1 MIGSFA
7 AAIAAIIAFAA
18 GNTPAAA
25 QDYPSKAIRVIVP
38 VPPGSLTDVIS
49 RRIAADASAI
59 MGQTW
64 IMENRPGA
72 NFMPAAEA
80 CRHARPDGYTLC
92 IFTTSTL
99 TFNPHLIENIPYN
112 VEKDFAPIINLGMLT
127 GGLVASPKLP
137 IKTIDDLRDYAR
149 ANSGK
154 LNFGTYGPAS
164 SANVFRHYL
173 NERWGTNITEV
184 AYKGANELVAA
195 LVNNEIQMTWTALGN
210 WADNP
215 NDSKGKIMTLDAS
228 KRSPLIG
235 NVPTYQEA
243 GLGNYPIQTWMG
255 LFAPGGTPQPII
267 DNINSALAKA
277 LEGPKLQEFLASQL
291 IETRITN
298 AKTFAATV
306 AVERKETGEI
316 LNKFNIPKIN

>member
-1 MIGSFA
+1 MRGTLSA
-7 AAIAAIIAFAA
+7 AMAALLLCA
-18 GNTPAAA
+18 GAPAPMLA
-25 QDYPSKAIRVIVP
+25 QDYPTKPIRVIVP
-38 VPPGSLTDVIS
+38 VPPGSLTDVIA

-59 MGQTW
+59 LGQTW

-72 NFMPAAEA
+72 NFVPGAEA
-80 CRHARPDGYTLC
+80 CRHARGDGYTLC
-92 IFTTSTL
+92 VFTTSTV
-99 TFNPHLIENIPYN
+99 TFNPHLIDNLSYDAER
-112 VEKDFAPIINLGMLT
+112 DFTPIITLGMLT

-137 IKTIDDLRDYAR
+137 IRTISDLREYAR
-149 ANSGK
+149 ANPGK

-228 KRSPLIG
+228 KRSPLIAH
-235 NVPTYQEA
+235 VPTYQEA
-243 GLGNYPIQTWMG
+243 GLGDYPIQTWMG
-255 LFAPGGTPQPII
+255 LFAPAGTPEPIV
-267 DNINSALAKA
+267 NQINAAVAKA
-277 LEGPKLQEFLASQL
+277 LAQPKLSAFLASQL
-291 IETRITN
+291 IETRISS
-298 AKTFAATV
+298 AKEFAATV
-306 AVERKETGEI
+306 ARERAETGDI
-316 LNKFNIPKIN
+316 LRKFNIPKIN